1 MSGTQKATNN
11 SPAEKPGPSER
22 QRLKKIIKSVL
33 LDRPDSETRLK
44 KPSTSS
50 AADEESTPAA
60 AQSTPKAEDAPQRQP
75 GSSDDGEV
83 NLTAANL
90 WNRLFKSKD
99 YVKLVGNREFF
110 HKKLMKLLSHEATL
124 RMSKELELDVMNLKV
139 EFLKS
144 KETNKDQLKLSLQE
158 QFTKIVIRQIGT
170 ELARSKAE
178 ITAKLEYLAGLE
190 DQALKKQAE
199 VREKSSE
206 TNKQVTEAQD
216 RINELARVVHEHLVK
231 ISNENSD
238 VGSLRHTLR
247 LLYKSLSRPIIN
259 LPKIIAGVRT
269 HDEESIYRSEFNQ
282 LPPKIKECFDY
293 SVALIEMAN
302 EAVAAE
308 KRTIDKYKIIHDEMN
323 ADN

>member
-50 AADEESTPAA
+50 AADEESTPAG

-75 GSSDDGEV
+75 GSSDDGEI

-124 RMSKELELDVMNLKV
+124 RMSKEWN
-139 EFLKS
+139 
-144 KETNKDQLKLSLQE
+144 
-158 QFTKIVIRQIGT
+158 
-170 ELARSKAE
+170 
-178 ITAKLEYLAGLE
+178 
-190 DQALKKQAE
+190 
-199 VREKSSE
+199 
-206 TNKQVTEAQD
+206 
-216 RINELARVVHEHLVK
+216 
-231 ISNENSD
+231 
-238 VGSLRHTLR
+238 
-247 LLYKSLSRPIIN
+247 
-259 LPKIIAGVRT
+259 
-269 HDEESIYRSEFNQ
+269 
-282 LPPKIKECFDY
+282 
-293 SVALIEMAN
+293 
-302 EAVAAE
+302 
-308 KRTIDKYKIIHDEMN
+308 
-323 ADN
+323 